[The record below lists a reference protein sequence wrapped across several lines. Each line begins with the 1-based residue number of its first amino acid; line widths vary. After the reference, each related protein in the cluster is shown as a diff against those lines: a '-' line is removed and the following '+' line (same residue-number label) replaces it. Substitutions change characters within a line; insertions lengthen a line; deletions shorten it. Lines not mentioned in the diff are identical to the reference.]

1 MNNYIGSN
9 INEEYYQI
17 KVDAILNT
25 SDINFRL
32 YDEIN
37 KFEPLGS
44 GNQKPLLALRDVS
57 LKNIRKVGKEGKH
70 ISFMLSKEGQHIS
83 VIGFNKIAMLEKVL
97 SMPHSYIVSLSE
109 NIYND
114 NRSIQLLL
122 HDVEEQEEFDYKI
135 NVEKLKTLEF
145 LINKTKSKIIKTDIF
160 LLVEKLNKRYNT
172 KITAEEIICMLKKA
186 DNIQYALKND
196 ILYIKK

>member
-1 MNNYIGSN
+1 
-9 INEEYYQI
+9 
-17 KVDAILNT
+17 
-25 SDINFRL
+25 
-32 YDEIN
+32 
-37 KFEPLGS
+37 
-44 GNQKPLLALRDVS
+44 
-57 LKNIRKVGKEGKH
+57 
-70 ISFMLSKEGQHIS
+70 
-83 VIGFNKIAMLEKVL
+83 VL